1 MRRVL
6 SLALSLM
13 LAGSAAPAVAQE
25 ADAQTL
31 ADIRQELSVLFVEL
45 QRLKRE
51 LVTTGA
57 PGVAP
62 VGATTLERVDA
73 IEAELTRLTGRN
85 EELVGRID
93 RVVSDGTNRI
103 GDLEFRV
110 CELEPGCDIGEIG
123 DTLPIGGEAAAVP
136 AAPLQPAAPQPGGTQ
151 LAMSEQADFDA
162 AKAAFDAGDWTR
174 AAELFLTFA
183 ETYTGGP
190 LTSEAHYWRGQ
201 ALDRQGNTEAAARA
215 YLESFSG
222 APQGTQAPE
231 ALLRLGLALD
241 ALGQRREA
249 CVTLGEVT
257 TRFPQEPASL
267 EAQTAVASLGCG

>member
-1 MRRVL
+1 MRRGL
-6 SLALSLM
+6 SLAVT
-13 LAGSAAPAVAQE
+13 LALALGGPAAAQ
-25 ADAQTL
+25 DGQTL

-57 PGVAP
+57 PGAPP

-73 IEAELTRLTGRN
+73 IEAELTRLTARTEQLGGRV
-85 EELVGRID
+85 E
-93 RVVSDGTNRI
+93 RVVADGTNRV

-123 DTLPIGGEAAAVP
+123 DTLPIGGESGAAAAPFAP
-136 AAPLQPAAPQPGGTQ
+136 APATGGAQ
-151 LAMSEQADFDA
+151 LAMGEQGDFDA
-162 AKAAFDAGDWTR
+162 AMAAFDAGEWAR
-174 AAELFLTFA
+174 AAGLFATFA

-190 LTSEAHYWRGQ
+190 LTGEAHFWRGQ
-201 ALDRQGNTEAAARA
+201 ALERGGDTEGAARA

-222 APQGTQAPE
+222 VPQGSRAPD

-241 ALGQRREA
+241 ALGQRSEA

-257 TRFPQEPASL
+257 TRFPGAPAAL
-267 EAQTAVASLGCG
+267 EAQTAVASLGCS